1 MENNKYF
8 YCYSY
13 RLMCFLKSYGFRYM
27 IKGINHNSNSTY
39 YIFCKS
45 YDLDKAI
52 SIWNTIKFKLK
63 GESKNEL

>member
-13 RLMCFLKSYGFRYM
+13 NMMYFLKSYVFRY
-27 IKGINHNSNSTY
+27 ICKGFNYNSKSRY
-39 YIFCKS
+39 YLFNKS
-45 YDLDKAI
+45 EDLDKAI

-63 GESKNEL
+63 ENQNEL